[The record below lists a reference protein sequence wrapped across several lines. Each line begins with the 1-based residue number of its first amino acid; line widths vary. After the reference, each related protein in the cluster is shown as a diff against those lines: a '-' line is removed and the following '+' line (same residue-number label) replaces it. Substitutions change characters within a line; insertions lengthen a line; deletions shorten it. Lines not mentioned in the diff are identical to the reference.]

1 MDKPIVQKERIQSLG
16 EEIANSVSHGIGF
29 IAAVIISPILIIS
42 AVQNGSAAGVVGAS
56 VFSFSLVM
64 LYIVSTLYHSLARN
78 KAKRVLQV
86 LDHIVIFLMIAGTYT
101 PFTLSVL
108 KGSLGWT
115 LFGIVWGLAFMGIIF
130 QCFGGV
136 KKNKLTVFL
145 YLAMGWLIIFAV
157 KPMLVNMSLWGFFWL
172 LIGGFAYTVG
182 VGFYAAKKV
191 KYAHFVWHLL
201 VIVGSSCHSIAVL
214 RYAVI

>member
-1 MDKPIVQKERIQSLG
+1 MDKPIVKKERIQSFG
-16 EEIANSVSHGIGF
+16 EEIANSLSHGIGF
-29 IAAVIISPILIIS
+29 IVAVVISPFLIIS
-42 AVQNGSAAGVVGAS
+42 AVRDGGAVEIVGAS
-56 VFSFSLVM
+56 IFSFSLIM

-78 KAKRVLQV
+78 KAKRVFRV

-115 LFGIVWGLAFMGIIF
+115 LFGIVWGLAFVGIIF

-136 KKNKLTVFL
+136 KKGKLTVFL

-157 KPMLVNMSLWGFFWL
+157 KPLWINITLWGFFWL

-182 VGFYAAKKV
+182 IGFYAAKKV
-191 KYAHFVWHLL
+191 RYTHFVWHLF

-214 RYAVI
+214 RFAV

>member
-1 MDKPIVQKERIQSLG
+1 MNNKIVSKERIQSLG
-16 EEIANSVSHGIGF
+16 EEIANSVSHGVGF
-29 IAAVIISPILIIS
+29 IAAVIISSILIVS
-42 AVQNGSAAGVVGAS
+42 AARHSSAAGIVGVC

-78 KAKRVLQV
+78 KAKRIFQI

-115 LFGIVWGLAFMGIIF
+115 LFGIVWGLAFAGIIF

-136 KKNKLTVFL
+136 KKKKLTTIL
-145 YLAMGWLIIFAV
+145 YLAMGWLIILAV
-157 KPMLVNMSLWGFFWL
+157 KPLLINMPFWGLFWL
-172 LIGGFAYTVG
+172 FLGGFAYTAG
-182 VGFYAAKKV
+182 VGFYAAKRV
-191 KYAHFVWHLL
+191 RYAHFVWHLF
-201 VIVGSSCHSIAVL
+201 VIMGSLCHSIAIL
-214 RYAVI
+214 RYAV

>member
-1 MDKPIVQKERIQSLG
+1 MDISILKNERIQSLG

-29 IAAVIISPILIIS
+29 IAAIVISPMLIVS
-42 AVQNGSAAGVVGAS
+42 AVKEGGATEIVGAS
-56 VFSFSLVM
+56 IFSFSLIM

-78 KAKRVLQV
+78 RAKRVFQI

-115 LFGIVWGLAFMGIIF
+115 LFGIVWGLAFVGIIF

-136 KKNKLTVFL
+136 NKKKLTTFL

-157 KPMLVNMSLWGFFWL
+157 KPMLISIPLWGFFWL
-172 LIGGFAYTVG
+172 LVGGFAYTVG

-191 KYAHFVWHLL
+191 RYAHFVWHLF
-201 VIVGSSCHSIAVL
+201 VIIGSSCHSIAVL
-214 RYAVI
+214 RYAV

>member
-1 MDKPIVQKERIQSLG
+1 MDISILKNERIQSLG

-29 IAAVIISPILIIS
+29 IAAIVISPMLIVS
-42 AVQNGSAAGVVGAS
+42 AVKEGGATEIVGAS
-56 VFSFSLVM
+56 IFSFSLIM

-78 KAKRVLQV
+78 RAKRIFQI

-115 LFGIVWGLAFMGIIF
+115 LFGIVWGLAFVGIIF

-136 KKNKLTVFL
+136 NKKKLTTFL

-157 KPMLVNMSLWGFFWL
+157 KPMLISIPLWGFFWL
-172 LIGGFAYTVG
+172 LVGGFAYTVG

-191 KYAHFVWHLL
+191 RYAHFVWHLF
-201 VIVGSSCHSIAVL
+201 VIIGSSCHSIAVL
-214 RYAVI
+214 RYAV

>member
-1 MDKPIVQKERIQSLG
+1 MDKSIVQNKRIQSLG

-29 IAAVIISPILIIS
+29 IAAIVIAPILIIS
-42 AVQNGSAAGVVGAS
+42 AVQHGSAAGVVGAS

-78 KAKRVLQV
+78 KAKRVFQV

-115 LFGIVWGLAFMGIIF
+115 LFGIVWGLAFVGIIL

-136 KKNKLTVFL
+136 KKSKLTLFL

-157 KPMLVNMSLWGFFWL
+157 KPMLVNMPLWGFIWL

-191 KYAHFVWHLL
+191 RYAHFVWHLF
-201 VIVGSSCHSIAVL
+201 VIVGSSCHSIAIL
-214 RYAVI
+214 RYAV

>member
-1 MDKPIVQKERIQSLG
+1 MDKPTLQEERIQSLG

-29 IAAVIISPILIIS
+29 ILAIVISPILIVS
-42 AVQNGSAAGVVGAS
+42 AVHHGSVAGIVGAS

-78 KAKRVLQV
+78 KAKPVFLV

-115 LFGIVWGLAFMGIIF
+115 LFGLVWGLAFVGIIF

-136 KKNKLTVFL
+136 KKSKLTVLL
-145 YLAMGWLIIFAV
+145 YLAMGWLIIVAV
-157 KPMLVNMSLWGFFWL
+157 KPMLINMPFWGFFWL

-191 KYAHFVWHLL
+191 RYAHFIWHLL
-201 VIVGSSCHSIAVL
+201 VIVGSSCHSIVVL
-214 RYAVI
+214 RYAV

>member
-1 MDKPIVQKERIQSLG
+1 MDKPVKPKKRIQSLG
-16 EEIANSVSHGIGF
+16 EEIANSISHGMGF
-29 IAAVIISPILIIS
+29 LAAVVISPVLIIS
-42 AVQNGSAAGVVGAS
+42 AVQNGGAAGIVGAS
-56 VFSFSLVM
+56 IFSFSLVM

-78 KAKRVLQV
+78 KAKRVFQI

-115 LFGIVWGLAFMGIIF
+115 LFGIVWGLAFVGIIF

-136 KKNKLTVFL
+136 RKSRLTTVL
-145 YLAMGWLIIFAV
+145 YLAMGWLIIIAV
-157 KPMLVNMSLWGFFWL
+157 KPLLITMPLRGFFWL
-172 LIGGFAYTVG
+172 LVGGFAYTVG

-191 KYAHFVWHLL
+191 RYAHFVWHLF
-201 VIVGSSCHSIAVL
+201 VIAGSSCHSIAVL
-214 RYAVI
+214 RYAV